1 MMHKQ
6 HRSYQIHYFDKGY
19 QANVKKSRYIMA
31 IIANLAFPS
40 ALIILFPMHSARKG
54 TASIIGAK
62 KLSCRFNNCSFSSK
76 EGASL
81 YKKF

>member
-1 MMHKQ
+1 ML
-6 HRSYQIHYFDKGY
+6 
-19 QANVKKSRYIMA
+19 KKAGNHGDHSKFSLSLSPNNIVP
-31 IIANLAFPS
+31 I
-40 ALIILFPMHSARKG
+40 MHSARKG

-81 YKKF
+81 CLKF